1 MENFKKKNRNWA
13 FGNSVREK
21 YSTDCLEKYV
31 REKYVEQKN
40 PMQNL
45 LEKVTKWEKQEL
57 YWGKEE
63 FLISVTV
70 ASYLRRTVMQTF
82 WNVCLN

>member
-1 MENFKKKNRNWA
+1 MEYLINDKRTELHILSDLNELILFVSDGKFKKKNRNWA

-45 LEKVTKWEKQEL
+45 LEKVMK
-57 YWGKEE
+57 
-63 FLISVTV
+63 
-70 ASYLRRTVMQTF
+70 
-82 WNVCLN
+82 

>member
-1 MENFKKKNRNWA
+1 MEYLINDKRTELHILSDLNELILFVSDGKFKKKNRNSA

-45 LEKVTKWEKQEL
+45 LEKVTK
-57 YWGKEE
+57 
-63 FLISVTV
+63 
-70 ASYLRRTVMQTF
+70 
-82 WNVCLN
+82 